1 MPRFFESFCSKSEK
15 LINACFTRIRALLNK
30 ASAFLFSLHK
40 RLKKIK
46 RVRHIEAFGYYYY
59 RLWTKSKYR
68 ALIFKILK
76 EKVKPAWEKFNL
88 LNSLFYWAS
97 LLMYRLGFNKQGD
110 FLAGAMQ
117 EKSGLNRHVFYRYLL
132 KELFL
137 YFFVAFL
144 FFFFIFFVNQ
154 ILLIIQKILE
164 KKVPLWDVIRLMTYA
179 LPSIIAQ
186 SAPFATLVGFLM
198 CLGRLVS
205 ENEVLIFRASGQSY
219 ASILAP
225 VIILGGI
232 ISLGSF
238 FVNDYLLPLGTIKY
252 NKLYRSILASNPA
265 VELEPNSVKKTVD
278 KTLVIGDVKG
288 DNVSDLIF
296 FDTGSDG
303 QQRIV
308 VADESKV
315 KKASDP
321 GVLMTLEMNNA
332 AVMLFDK
339 SHRDKYD
346 LLTSDVM
353 NLNVFESSISA
364 TSQKVSPREM
374 TSWDLHKQIKAFESI
389 EGHSKKQLNSYK
401 LEYNKKFSL
410 PFGSIFFAFLALPLA
425 LLFGKHNGQTIG
437 LIIGIVI
444 CVLYWTVMVLG
455 QIFGNR
461 GGLNGFWVMWAPN
474 IIITVTAGIF
484 YSRLAGK

>member
-1 MPRFFESFCSKSEK
+1 MLSEK
-15 LINACFTRIRALLNK
+15 LWSFAEKCTIKTAELC
-30 ASAFLFSLHK
+30 
-40 RLKKIK
+40 KKIK
-46 RVRHIEAFGYYYY
+46 ALFFSKYNDSRTEKHIRHIEALGYYYHHV
-59 RLWTKSKYR
+59 WVNSKLR
-68 ALIFKILK
+68 KNIINGWK
-76 EKVKPAWEKFNL
+76 EIVKPYLARFNL
-88 LNSLFYWAS
+88 LNSIFHWIAVLLFK
-97 LLMYRLGFNKQGD
+97 LGLNKHAEWFD
-110 FLAGAMQ
+110 TAMQ

-164 KKVPLWDVIRLMTYA
+164 KKVPLWDVIKLMMYA

-198 CLGRLVS
+198 CLGRLAS
-205 ENEVLIFRASGQSY
+205 ENEILIFRASGQSY
-219 ASILAP
+219 KNILMP
-225 VIILGGI
+225 VIVLGGL

-238 FVNDYLLPLGTIKY
+238 FVNDYLLPVGTIKY

-265 VELEPNSVKKTVD
+265 VELEPNSVKKAVD
-278 KTLVIGDVKG
+278 KTLVIGDVNG
-288 DNVSDLIF
+288 DKVSDLIF
-296 FDTGSDG
+296 FDTGSDDS
-303 QQRIV
+303 QRII
-308 VADESKV
+308 VADASVV
-315 KKASDP
+315 KKASEP
-321 GVLMTLEMNNA
+321 GVLMTLDMNNA
-332 AVMLFDK
+332 TVLLFNKNKRTD
-339 SHRDKYD
+339 YD
-346 LLTSDVM
+346 LMTSENM

-364 TSQKVSPREM
+364 TSNRVSPREM
-374 TSWDLHKQIKAFESI
+374 TSYDLHKKIKQMEHS
-389 EGHSKKQLNSYK
+389 EEYSKKQLNSYR

-437 LIIGIVI
+437 LIVGIVI
-444 CVLYWTVMVLG
+444 CVLYWTMMILG

-474 IIITVTAGIF
+474 ITIFTAGSVF
-484 YSRLAGK
+484 YLKLLGK

>member
-1 MPRFFESFCSKSEK
+1 MLDKIEMLISRFMEN
-15 LINACFTRIRALLNK
+15 LRNACKK
-30 ASAFLFSLHK
+30 AITVIFSNI
-40 RLKKIK
+40 KKIRQHRK
-46 RVRHIEAFGYYYY
+46 IRRIETLGFYYY
-59 RLWTKSKYR
+59 RLWTKNKYR
-68 ALIFKILK
+68 LFAVKFIK
-76 EKVKPAWEKFNL
+76 EKIKPAWDSFNF
-88 LNSLFYWAS
+88 LNTVFHLSA
-97 LLMYRLGFNKQGD
+97 LLMYRLGFKKQGD
-110 FLAGAMQ
+110 FLDTAMQ

-132 KELFL
+132 RELFL

-154 ILLIIQKILE
+154 ILLVIQKILE
-164 KKVPLWDVIRLMTYA
+164 KKVPLWDVLKLMMYA

-198 CLGRLVS
+198 CIGRLVS

-219 ASILAP
+219 TAILAP
-225 VIILGGI
+225 VIILGAI

-252 NKLYRSILASNPA
+252 NNLYRSILASNPA

-288 DNVSDLIF
+288 ENVSDLIF
-296 FDTGSDG
+296 FDTDSDG
-303 QQRIV
+303 QQRII
-308 VADESKV
+308 VADASKV
-315 KKASDP
+315 KKSSEP
-321 GVLMTLEMNNA
+321 GVLMTLEMNNS
-332 AVMLFDK
+332 AVLMFDK
-339 SHRDKYD
+339 AKRDKFD
-346 LLTSDVM
+346 VLSSEVM

-374 TSWDLHKQIKAFESI
+374 TSYDLRKRIKDFEKI
-389 EGHSKKQLNSYK
+389 EGHSKKQLNSYI

-444 CVLYWTVMVLG
+444 CVLYWTLMILG

-474 IIITVTAGIF
+474 ITIFIAAFIF
-484 YSRLAGK
+484 YVKLIGK